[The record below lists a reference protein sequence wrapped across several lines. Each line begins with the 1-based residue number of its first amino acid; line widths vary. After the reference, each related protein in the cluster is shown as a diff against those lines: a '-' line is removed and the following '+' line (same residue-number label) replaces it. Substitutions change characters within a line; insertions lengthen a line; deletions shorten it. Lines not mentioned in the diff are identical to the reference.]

1 MGIKWQTIIATI
13 INLVILVFI
22 LRHFFWDKIRKVI
35 EDRQNAI
42 NERLASADKARVEAA
57 KLKAENE
64 KVLKDA
70 YEEGNRI
77 IAAKKAAAEEVYNKI
92 VEAANAEAED
102 LKVKANEQI
111 ELDINT
117 AQLTLKE
124 QVIDLATL
132 LSNKVLEGSLDEAK
146 HRAIIDEYIEK
157 VGI

>member
-22 LRHFFWDKIRKVI
+22 LRYFFWDKIRKVI
-35 EDRQNAI
+35 EDRQKAI
-42 NERLASADKARVEAA
+42 NERLASADRARSEAA

-64 KVLKDA
+64 KALKDA

-92 VEAANAEAED
+92 VESAQEEAEN
-102 LKVKANEQI
+102 LKLKANEQI

-132 LSNKVLEGSLDEAK
+132 LSNKVLEGSLDEAR

>member
-42 NERLASADKARVEAA
+42 NERLASADRARAEAA

>member
-42 NERLASADKARVEAA
+42 NERLASADRARAEAA

-92 VEAANAEAED
+92 VESANAEAED

>member
-22 LRHFFWDKIRKVI
+22 LRYFFWDKIRKVI
-35 EDRQNAI
+35 EDRQKAI
-42 NERLASADKARVEAA
+42 NERLASADRARSEAA

-64 KVLKDA
+64 KALKDA

-77 IAAKKAAAEEVYNKI
+77 IAAKKAAAEEVYSKI
-92 VEAANAEAED
+92 VESAQEEAEN
-102 LKVKANEQI
+102 LKLKANEQI

-132 LSNKVLEGSLDEAK
+132 LSNKVLEGSLDEAR